1 MLTPSPDRSSGRTDS
16 FGSPAMP
23 ASWSVWATPKMG
35 ATSTGW
41 EGLIRYDSFT
51 PNTSNAVTGTT
62 TFDQQ
67 KQNRLIVGIAY
78 WFPHPAGNAT
88 TALMLDYDGQM
99 FDNIAATAPAPTA
112 VTGIPPQG
120 SPAKAIAI
128 HLLINY

>member
-1 MLTPSPDRSSGRTDS
+1 MNAMSSG
-16 FGSPAMP
+16 
-23 ASWSVWATPKMG
+23 V
-35 ATSTGW
+35 
-41 EGLIRYDSFT
+41 EGLIRYDSFK
-51 PNTSNAVTGTT
+51 PNTSTAVTGTT

-67 KQNRLIVGIAY
+67 KQNRLILGIAY
-78 WFPHPAGNAT
+78 WFPHPGGNAT

-112 VTGIPPQG
+112 VTGIPLQG